1 MLIQPP
7 LAECPFA
14 KMAICALKIS
24 AGSFLLRWSVPASTP
39 LIGNEGKAEHRADTS
54 YEFSISVNGRETVAG
69 GVGGCVESGESVRKG
84 VGGKRELKRGDGCW
98 KGGRR

>member
-24 AGSFLLRWSVPASTP
+24 AAGFLLRRNVPASAP
-39 LIGNEGKAEHRADTS
+39 FVGNEREVDPRTDTS
-54 YEFSISVNGRETVAG
+54 YEFSILVN
-69 GVGGCVESGESVRKG
+69 
-84 VGGKRELKRGDGCW
+84 
-98 KGGRR
+98 